1 MRKTLTIADIAEALH
16 LSRNTVSKALNGK
29 HVSPK
34 TRQLI
39 LDTAIHMG
47 YKSFDLISSSG
58 AEKGSGNKILILSS
72 VPLLTANYYIYLIRG
87 IMAEAERRGLE
98 ILQYVFHVN
107 SEFETVRSYIR
118 QFEVDGIICIEFFNR
133 QMADNILSLN
143 IPTVFMDICE
153 EEVCGEYDVILSE
166 NSTELKKI
174 CFSLAAAGA
183 KNFSFVGYPH
193 NCKGFYERYMAL
205 RSSLLELNLNFD
217 QTCSILRDNSFPY
230 GSASVLEK
238 FYLSLSHLPDVIVCA
253 NDFIALTVIDALK
266 QCKRSSL
273 KKVNIIGFDNIPESR
288 LHTPRL
294 STINI
299 DKQALG
305 KQAVN
310 TILERIDSPH
320 LPSRYI
326 YLKNNVVIRETT
338 PSLVKS

>member
-1 MRKTLTIADIAEALH
+1 MKKALTIADIAEALH

-47 YKSFDLISSSG
+47 YKSFDLISASG
-58 AEKGSGNKILILSS
+58 SENKSRNKILILSS

-87 IMAEAERRGLE
+87 IMAEAERCGLE

-107 SEFETVRSYIR
+107 SGFETVRRYIQ
-118 QFEVDGIICIEFFNR
+118 QFDVNGIICIEFFNR
-133 QMADNILSLN
+133 QMAEDILSLN
-143 IPTVFMDICE
+143 IPTVFLDICE
-153 EEVCGEYDVILSE
+153 EEVAGEYDVILSE
-166 NSTELKKI
+166 NVAELKKI
-174 CFSLAAAGA
+174 CLSLADAGA
-183 KNFSFVGYPH
+183 KSFSFVGYPY

-205 RSSLLELNLNFD
+205 RASLIERNLNFD
-217 QTCSILRDNSFPY
+217 PINSILRDNSFPY
-230 GSASVLEK
+230 GNAATLEK
-238 FYLSLSHLPDVIVCA
+238 FYSSLPLLPDVIVCA

-266 QCKRSSL
+266 QCKRACL
-273 KKVNIIGFDNIPESR
+273 KKINVIGFDNIPESR

-310 TILERIDSPH
+310 SLLERIASPH
-320 LPSRYI
+320 RPSRFI
-326 YLKNNVVIRETT
+326 YLKNNFVARDTT
-338 PSLVKS
+338 PILGKN